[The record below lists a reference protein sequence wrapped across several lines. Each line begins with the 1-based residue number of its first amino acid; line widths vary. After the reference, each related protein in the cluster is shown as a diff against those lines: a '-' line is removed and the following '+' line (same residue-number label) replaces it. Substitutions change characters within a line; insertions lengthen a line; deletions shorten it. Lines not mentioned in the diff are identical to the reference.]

1 MLDISQTISDSLETK
16 WSYINQFDVTFT
28 LPQALATKIAKK
40 SVSDTKI
47 TNIKAITGNDISK
60 NIISVDTPQFSSQN
74 IESFTGGKW
83 YFHNGKT
90 EMLRFSI
97 TFKDYNSLHLYQ
109 AFITLFEIQKT
120 NYFDDVAISVVIN
133 YLADSGFS
141 SVNYDIDESSTYANP
156 TKIKILEFD
165 KVLID
170 SVSQVQ
176 FSHNTENQIAEFTV
190 QFKAGQFL

>member
-1 MLDISQTISDSLETK
+1 MINISETITNFLKKD

-28 LPQALATKIAKK
+28 IPPTLSSKVEQLKY
-40 SVSDTKI
+40 I
-47 TNIKAITGNDISK
+47 TNDKISE
-60 NIISVDTPQFSSQN
+60 NIISVDTPQLSSQN
-74 IESFTGGKW
+74 IESFTGDKW

-90 EMLRFSI
+90 ELLRFSI
-97 TFKDYNSLHLYQ
+97 TFKDYSYMLLYK
-109 AFITLFEIQKT
+109 AFTTLFEIQKT
-120 NYFDDVAISVVIN
+120 WYFDDVAIGVDIN
-133 YLADSGFS
+133 YLHDGEAGG
-141 SVNYDIDESSTYANP
+141 VYPNIEYNESTISPGLTEGN
-156 TKIKILEFD
+156 KSRILKFN